1 MIGTLG
7 QVTFPQDP
15 RLTYLLDT
23 NACIALING
32 RPEAVRRRFARVSAG
47 DDVIA
52 TSSVV
57 LFELW
62 YGVAKS
68 QRLRA
73 NAERIATSLS
83 GPLEVMDFTAEDSEH
98 SGRVR
103 ANLEG
108 LGKPIGAHDLLI
120 AGRAPRRKA
129 TLVTANSSEFA
140 RVRVFACRTGP
151 LAPVDVPAA
160 ARGSASSISRR

>member
-1 MIGTLG
+1 M
-7 QVTFPQDP
+7 
-15 RLTYLLDT
+15 TYLLDT

-68 QRLRA
+68 QRLKA
-73 NAERIATSLS
+73 NAERIATFLS
-83 GPLEVMDFTAEDSEH
+83 GPLEVMDFTAEDAEQA
-98 SGRVR
+98 GRIR
-103 ANLEG
+103 ATLEG
-108 LGKPIGAHDLLI
+108 LGKPIGAYDLLI
-120 AGRAPRRKA
+120 AGQALHHKA
-129 TLVTANSSEFA
+129 TLVTSNSSEFK
-140 RVRVFACRTGP
+140 RVRGLRQQDWA
-151 LAPVDVPAA
+151 APG
-160 ARGSASSISRR
+160 R

>member
-1 MIGTLG
+1 M
-7 QVTFPQDP
+7 
-15 RLTYLLDT
+15 TYLLDT

-32 RPEAVRRRFARVSAG
+32 RPEAVRRRFARVSAS

-68 QRLRA
+68 QRLKA
-73 NAERIATSLS
+73 NTERIATFLS
-83 GPLEVMDFTAEDSEH
+83 GPLGVMDFTAEDAEH

-103 ANLEG
+103 AALEG
-108 LGKPIGAHDLLI
+108 LGKPIGAYDLLI
-120 AGRAPRRKA
+120 AGQALRHKA
-129 TLVTANSSEFA
+129 TVVTANSSEFA
-140 RVRVFACRTGP
+140 RVRGLRLQDWATP
-151 LAPVDVPAA
+151 
-160 ARGSASSISRR
+160 SR